1 MTKFWMLE
9 QKGVE
14 MGTWQ
19 ADTAEDAF
27 KALADS
33 LGEDYREMDAEEITE
48 TEYRGIDR
56 LVEQGMIQRE
66 ALNELRK

>member
-19 ADTAEDAF
+19 GETAEDAF
-27 KALADS
+27 KALAES
-33 LGEDYREMDAEEITE
+33 LGEEYREMDAEEITE
-48 TEYRGIDR
+48 TEFREIDR
-56 LVEQGMIQRE
+56 LIEHGMSQRE

>member
-19 ADTAEDAF
+19 GETAEDAF
-27 KALADS
+27 KALAES
-33 LGEDYREMDAEEITE
+33 LGEEYREMDAEEITE
-48 TEYRGIDR
+48 TEFREIDR
-56 LVEQGMIQRE
+56 LIEQGMSQRE